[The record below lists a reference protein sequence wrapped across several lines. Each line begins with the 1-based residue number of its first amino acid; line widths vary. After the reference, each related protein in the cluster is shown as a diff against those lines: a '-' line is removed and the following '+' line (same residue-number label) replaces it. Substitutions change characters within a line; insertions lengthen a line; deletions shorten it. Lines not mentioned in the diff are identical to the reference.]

1 MSSGIKARREK
12 LGFTQQE
19 IGDKL
24 NLSAATICN
33 IESGQHSNYRKD
45 YEKLLARLEEERLY
59 ELIQVY
65 PRQTGRYLGELAST
79 RGDEQ
84 KPPQQGLRA
93 A

>member
-1 MSSGIKARREK
+1 MKLETRVRREK

-24 NLSAATICN
+24 GLSAATISY
-33 IESGQHSNYRKD
+33 IESGQHSYYKKD
-45 YEKLLARLEEERLY
+45 YEKLLAELEEKRLY

-65 PRQTGRYLGELAST
+65 PRQAGRYLGELAST
-79 RGDEQ
+79 RGNGEESSNL
-84 KPPQQGLRA
+84 GLQA